1 MAAGRWKQARE
12 RKREAQGPG
21 RPVGKSSFVPDRLAE
36 RRYVKEG
43 LSVADCL
50 EVRLHSLSCSSQ
62 SPSSLLSSFSC
73 SFDDEKKYPRVAS
86 PPAPAGRIANQYLRF
101 CGKAKWNE
109 DSGKI

>member
-1 MAAGRWKQARE
+1 MEAGKGEKE
-12 RKREAQGPG
+12 RGPG

-73 SFDDEKKYPRVAS
+73 SFDDQKKYPRVGS

-101 CGKAKWNE
+101 CGNGKWNE
-109 DSGKI
+109 DSGEI

>member
-1 MAAGRWKQARE
+1 MEAGKGEKE
-12 RKREAQGPG
+12 RGPG
-21 RPVGKSSFVPDRLAE
+21 RPAGKSSFVPDRSAE

-86 PPAPAGRIANQYLRF
+86 PPARQNCESIFALLRQSEVERGF
-101 CGKAKWNE
+101 R
-109 DSGKI
+109 

>member
-1 MAAGRWKQARE
+1 MEAGKGEKE
-12 RKREAQGPG
+12 RGGSG

-73 SFDDEKKYPRVAS
+73 SFDDEKRYPRVAS

-101 CGKAKWNE
+101 CGNGKWNE
-109 DSGKI
+109 DSGEI